1 MNNLKSIIESLL
13 FISGA
18 PISESRLLKLLKAK
32 EGQLNFSGLNA
43 ESVLTCLKDMQ
54 SEYGQNGRGLRLVE
68 KNGEWQMASAPENSE
83 IVGNLIKSEFE
94 EDLTKASL
102 ETLAIVAYK
111 SPVSR
116 AEIDDIRGVNSSFI
130 LRNLLIRG
138 LIERIDNPRDARSY
152 LYRPT
157 FDFLKHLG
165 LSKLDDLPNFN
176 ELNKKTDEI
185 IAGLSAEGT
194 PGVPEDGSL
203 PASQAG
209 ALRAGAAGEEKTE
222 LPAENN
228 SNAGEEETDASI

>member
-1 MNNLKSIIESLL
+1 MNEKLKSVIESLL

-32 EGQLNFSGLNA
+32 EGQLNFEGLNA
-43 ESVLTCLKDMQ
+43 ESVLTCLKDTQ
-54 SEYGQNGRGLRLVE
+54 SEYEQNGRGLRLVE
-68 KNGEWQMASAPENSE
+68 KDGEWQMTSAPENSE

-116 AEIDDIRGVNSSFI
+116 AGIDDIRGVNSSFI

-165 LSKLDDLPNFN
+165 LSKIDDLPNFN

-185 IAGLSAEGT
+185 IAGLSTEGT
-194 PGVPEDGSL
+194 LSVPEET
-203 PASQAG
+203 P
-209 ALRAGAAGEEKTE
+209 GEK
-222 LPAENN
+222 
-228 SNAGEEETDASI
+228 ETDASI

>member
-1 MNNLKSIIESLL
+1 M
-13 FISGA
+13 
-18 PISESRLLKLLKAK
+18 SESRLLKLLKAK

-43 ESVLTCLKDMQ
+43 ESVLARLKDIQ

-68 KNGEWQMASAPENSE
+68 KDGEWQMASAPENSE

-116 AEIDDIRGVNSSFI
+116 AEIDNIRGVNSSFI

-152 LYRPT
+152 LYRPS

-165 LSKLDDLPNFN
+165 LSKIEDLPNYG
-176 ELNKKTDEI
+176 ELTKAAEEAMPD
-185 IAGLSAEGT
+185 LSADT
-194 PGVPEDGSL
+194 APGVPENES
-203 PASQAG
+203 
-209 ALRAGAAGEEKTE
+209 AAGGEKTE
-222 LPAENN
+222 LSAENN
-228 SNAGEEETDASI
+228 SNAGEEKTDASI

>member
-1 MNNLKSIIESLL
+1 MNEKLKSVIESLL

-18 PISESRLLKLLKAK
+18 PVSESRLLKLLKAE

-43 ESVLTCLKDMQ
+43 ESVLACLKDMQ

-68 KNGEWQMASAPENSE
+68 KDGEWQMASAPENSE

-111 SPVSR
+111 SPISR

-194 PGVPEDGSL
+194 LGVPEDES
-203 PASQAG
+203 
-209 ALRAGAAGEEKTE
+209 AAGEEKTE
-222 LPAENN
+222 LSAENN
-228 SNAGEEETDASI
+228 SNAGKEETDAR